1 MLKSYKLPL
10 SFDSAPL
17 KRDLERIPAEA
28 WTRHFNARYY
38 EGEWSGVSLRAGLS
52 ALNQLYP
59 DPDDPAGYCDTEMLD
74 LCPHIREVLAGFR
87 CPLKSVRLLKL
98 APGSR
103 ILEHRDYKLGYEE
116 GEVRL
121 HIPVRTNERV
131 EFYLDG
137 RRLVLKEGECW
148 FIDFNFPHRVFNHG
162 ADERI
167 HLVLDCV
174 VNDWLKSLIPFEDE
188 DCEDSSFMVADG
200 RGETTRESFERFRQ
214 TVLQDETLQ
223 ESLRETSDV
232 KTFVT
237 QVVRLGHD
245 LGHHF
250 TAADVEE
257 ALRASRRAWLER
269 WL

>member
-10 SFDSAPL
+10 SFDSARL
-17 KRDLERIPAEA
+17 RADLERIPEGA

-38 EGEWSGVSLRAGLS
+38 EGEWSGVALRAGVGAHS
-52 ALNQLYP
+52 NLYP
-59 DPDDPAGYCDTEMLD
+59 DPEDPTGYCDTEILD
-74 LCPHIREVLAGFR
+74 LCPHIREAVAAFR

-103 ILEHRDYKLGYEE
+103 ILEHRDYKLGYED

-121 HIPVRTNERV
+121 HVPVQTNERV

-137 RRLVLKEGECW
+137 RRLVLQEGECW
-148 FIDFNFPHRVFNHG
+148 FVDFNYPHRVFNHG
-162 ADERI
+162 VDDRV

-174 VNDWLKSLIPFEDE
+174 VDDWLKSLIPFEDE
-188 DCEDSSFMVADG
+188 DCEDSSTAVTGVQA
-200 RGETTRESFERFRQ
+200 ETTRESFERFRQ
-214 TVLQDETLQ
+214 TVLQDESLQ
-223 ESLRETSDV
+223 ERLRATTDPKSFISL
-232 KTFVT
+232 
-237 QVVRLGHD
+237 VVGLGLD
-245 LGHHF
+245 AGHHF

-257 ALRASRRAWLER
+257 AMRASRRAWLER